1 MEFIV
6 RLIFKKMIVAGM
18 LVLWSISVSAAVI
31 ENLSERDW
39 LNGDSALT
47 YDESTGLEWLD
58 LDLTSG
64 MSLNQIDSSGILN
77 IFRWATPWEVESLLD
92 AALVGFGDRSSN
104 NLDDNNDAM
113 KWINYLGMTGG
124 EQELRWSQGY
134 TFWKDQYNETVLQ
147 MYGVT
152 AIDCEDAI
160 NYYGGCVGGRV
171 NIVEGEPLYR
181 NNLSGLN
188 TNLAFDEVIATSSWG
203 MTGPAGALLVR
214 KALSVSE
221 PSILVMFGLGL
232 AGLSFSR
239 RKRT

>member
-124 EQELRWSQGY
+124 EQELRWSQ
-134 TFWKDQYNETVLQ
+134 
-147 MYGVT
+147 
-152 AIDCEDAI
+152 
-160 NYYGGCVGGRV
+160 
-171 NIVEGEPLYR
+171 
-181 NNLSGLN
+181 
-188 TNLAFDEVIATSSWG
+188 
-203 MTGPAGALLVR
+203 
-214 KALSVSE
+214 
-221 PSILVMFGLGL
+221 
-232 AGLSFSR
+232 
-239 RKRT
+239 